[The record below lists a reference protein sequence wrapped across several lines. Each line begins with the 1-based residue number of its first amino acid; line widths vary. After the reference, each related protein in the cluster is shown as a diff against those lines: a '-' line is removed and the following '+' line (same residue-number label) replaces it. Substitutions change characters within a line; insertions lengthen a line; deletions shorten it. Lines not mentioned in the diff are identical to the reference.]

1 MKASIAPAARQAA
14 ALKRRKRAR
23 GAVYSLCRAV
33 ILAGLSFV
41 LLYPI
46 LYIFSMA
53 FRPSDQVLDPLV
65 VWIPQSFT
73 MANIRQAFS
82 GMQYM
87 ESLWQS
93 VRISLVSS
101 LLSVAV
107 YSLVGYGFARFS
119 FRLKKLCFAILI
131 FTIILPPQALL
142 IPQYLENSYFD
153 FFFIGRLVGLFTG
166 TPLTVN
172 ILDSVWAFYL
182 PAICGF
188 GVRSGILIFIFIQF
202 YRGLPKEL
210 EDAAYIDGC
219 GPLRTFL
226 RIMLPNA
233 LPALITVLLFSV
245 VWYWNDYFLGS
256 MFISN
261 HRTVMME
268 LVNLP
273 SGLRMLGG
281 YESAATDPLKIITH
295 MQAGSLLAIAPV
307 LGFYILIQR
316 FFIQGVERSGIV
328 G

>member
-219 GPLRTFL
+219 GPLRPFL

-245 VWYWNDYFLGS
+245 VWYWNDYQYAGMFLVDNQTLPLRL
-256 MFISN
+256 SN
-261 HRTVMME
+261 LKMV
-268 LVNLP
+268 LN
-273 SGLRMLGG
+273 
-281 YESAATDPLKIITH
+281 SAAGQQLDPYQLSVLLPAGCLLVILPPLILYII
-295 MQAGSLLAIAPV
+295 
-307 LGFYILIQR
+307 FQR
-316 FFIQGVERSGIV
+316 YFTESIERTGLV

>member
-153 FFFIGRLVGLFTG
+153 FFFIGRL
-166 TPLTVN
+166 
-172 ILDSVWAFYL
+172 SACL
-182 PAICGF
+182 PA
-188 GVRSGILIFIFIQF
+188 R
-202 YRGLPKEL
+202 P
-210 EDAAYIDGC
+210 
-219 GPLRTFL
+219 
-226 RIMLPNA
+226 
-233 LPALITVLLFSV
+233 
-245 VWYWNDYFLGS
+245 
-256 MFISN
+256 
-261 HRTVMME
+261 
-268 LVNLP
+268 
-273 SGLRMLGG
+273 
-281 YESAATDPLKIITH
+281 
-295 MQAGSLLAIAPV
+295 
-307 LGFYILIQR
+307 
-316 FFIQGVERSGIV
+316 
-328 G
+328 

>member
-226 RIMLPNA
+226 RIMLPND
-233 LPALITVLLFSV
+233 LPALITVLLFSG
-245 VWYWNDYFLGS
+245 VW
-256 MFISN
+256 
-261 HRTVMME
+261 
-268 LVNLP
+268 
-273 SGLRMLGG
+273 
-281 YESAATDPLKIITH
+281 
-295 MQAGSLLAIAPV
+295 
-307 LGFYILIQR
+307 
-316 FFIQGVERSGIV
+316 
-328 G
+328 

>member
-1 MKASIAPAARQAA
+1 M
-14 ALKRRKRAR
+14 
-23 GAVYSLCRAV
+23 
-33 ILAGLSFV
+33 
-41 LLYPI
+41 
-46 LYIFSMA
+46 
-53 FRPSDQVLDPLV
+53 
-65 VWIPQSFT
+65 
-73 MANIRQAFS
+73 
-82 GMQYM
+82 
-87 ESLWQS
+87 
-93 VRISLVSS
+93 
-101 LLSVAV
+101 AV

-153 FFFIGRLVGLFTG
+153 FFFIGRLAGLFTG
-166 TPLTVN
+166 APLTVN

-182 PAICGF
+182 PALCGF

-245 VWYWNDYFLGS
+245 VWYWNDYQYAGMFLVDNQTLPLRL
-256 MFISN
+256 SN
-261 HRTVMME
+261 LKMV
-268 LVNLP
+268 LN
-273 SGLRMLGG
+273 
-281 YESAATDPLKIITH
+281 SAAGQQLDPYQLSVLLP
-295 MQAGSLLAIAPV
+295 AGCLLVILPP
-307 LGFYILIQR
+307 LLLYILFQR
-316 FFIQGVERSGIV
+316 YFTESIERTGLV